1 MNEKDVGRWFSEYVE
16 AFGACARGESE
27 AHSLLAYWGVP
38 LLLASD
44 DGFIAL
50 TTEDQL
56 VEAGQRQIDLM
67 RAAAYDRSDVLG
79 SDISVLNATSALYRG
94 EYAWRRADGGEISR
108 PTVTYLLTDGSVG
121 RRISA
126 LVPHGR

>member
-1 MNEKDVGRWFSEYVE
+1 
-16 AFGACARGESE
+16 
-27 AHSLLAYWGVP
+27 LLTSG
-38 LLLASD
+38 

-56 VEAGQRQIDLM
+56 VEAAQPI
-67 RAAAYDRSDVLG
+67 
-79 SDISVLNATSALYRG
+79 
-94 EYAWRRADGGEISR
+94 
-108 PTVTYLLTDGSVG
+108 YLLTDGSVG